1 MRREDLQRTGQFMVK
16 VGTGRILNAALTA
29 IVVAVIMWLMYV
41 YKVLPTQE
49 LKIDELTRR
58 VTSLE
63 ISVNKLIW
71 LRQQR
76 DDR

>member
-29 IVVAVIMWLMYV
+29 IVVAVIMWFMYV